1 MSDLPRRRSLLD
13 TGPDAS
19 LLAIAKEL
27 SARGL
32 TVRKT
37 RQGQEVI
44 ELAVTGPE
52 HAGNGRVV
60 IGYEGW
66 LTWEY
71 DFKIDT
77 PAEAEKT
84 IDLIASLLEHA
95 MPQSDTSDSS
105 E

>member
-13 TGPDAS
+13 IGPDAS

-32 TVRKT
+32 IVRKT

-44 ELAVTGPE
+44 ELAVTEPQ
-52 HAGNGRVV
+52 HTGNGRVV

-71 DFKIDT
+71 DFPINIPD
-77 PAEAEKT
+77 EAEKA
-84 IDLIASLLEHA
+84 IDLIASLLAHA
-95 MPQSDTSDSS
+95 VPQSDTPGTG